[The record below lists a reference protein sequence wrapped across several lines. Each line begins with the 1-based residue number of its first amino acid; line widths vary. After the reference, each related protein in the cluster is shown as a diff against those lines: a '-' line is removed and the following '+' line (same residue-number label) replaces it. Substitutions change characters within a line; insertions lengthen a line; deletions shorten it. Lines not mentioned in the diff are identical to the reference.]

1 MPKLLHARPALDAHE
16 AHQVRKL
23 ATSTHAPADWIFHAK
38 MILRSWEGAR
48 TTAIAA
54 ELHCHVQ
61 TVRERIPAFNER
73 GLEGLG
79 MRSGGGRKPRLTE
92 VERSTILA
100 LVKRLPPGKPGD
112 ERTGA
117 FEAEDARADAPAEW
131 TLDTLTAAARD
142 HGIQVARS
150 QVRCI
155 FLREGVR
162 WRRTHPWATSN
173 DADFVPKEPRSSRST
188 PTHPRARRSS
198 ASMHWGQ

>member
-1 MPKLLHARPALDAHE
+1 
-16 AHQVRKL
+16 
-23 ATSTHAPADWIFHAK
+23 
-38 MILRSWEGAR
+38 
-48 TTAIAA
+48 
-54 ELHCHVQ
+54 
-61 TVRERIPAFNER
+61 
-73 GLEGLG
+73 

-173 DADFVPKEPRSSRST
+173 DADFVPLESNRRALHRPTRGRDGPLPRCIGASDAAGVPFRSWLVT
-188 PTHPRARRSS
+188 RWPPQQSPSGVWAR
-198 ASMHWGQ
+198 Q